1 MAFNQI
7 NQKNV
12 KLQMKQPFV
21 GVLQN
26 SDRKKILQKKKEKE
40 KEGKI
45 YRKTTVLESLFKKV
59 ADFQLTTLL
68 KVKLQHRCFL
78 VSRKIFKNTFLQKIM
93 VRNP

>member
-26 SDRKKILQKKKEKE
+26 SDRKKILKKKK
-40 KEGKI
+40 KKKKKAKFTGKQ
-45 YRKTTVLESLFKKV
+45 LCWSLF
-59 ADFQLTTLL
+59 LR
-68 KVKLQHRCFL
+68 KLQ
-78 VSRKIFKNTFLQKIM
+78 TFSL
-93 VRNP
+93 RLY

>member
-12 KLQMKQPFV
+12 KLQMKQPFA

-26 SDRKKILQKKKEKE
+26 SDRKKILQKEKE

-59 ADFQLTTLL
+59 ADFQLTT
-68 KVKLQHRCFL
+68 
-78 VSRKIFKNTFLQKIM
+78 
-93 VRNP
+93 

>member
-26 SDRKKILQKKKEKE
+26 SDRKKKKRKE

-45 YRKTTVLESLFKKV
+45 YRKTPVLESLFKKV
-59 ADFQLTTLL
+59 ADFQLRTLL
-68 KVKLQHRCFL
+68 KVKLQQRCFL

>member
-26 SDRKKILQKKKEKE
+26 SDRKKKKKQKKE

-45 YRKTTVLESLFKKV
+45 YRKTPVLESLFKKV
-59 ADFQLTTLL
+59 ADFQLRTLL
-68 KVKLQHRCFL
+68 KVKLQQRCFL

>member
-26 SDRKKILQKKKEKE
+26 SDRKKILQQEKE

-68 KVKLQHRCFL
+68 KVKLQQRCFL

>member
-26 SDRKKILQKKKEKE
+26 SDRKKILQKKKK
-40 KEGKI
+40 
-45 YRKTTVLESLFKKV
+45 RKRRQNLPENNCVG
-59 ADFQLTTLL
+59 
-68 KVKLQHRCFL
+68 
-78 VSRKIFKNTFLQKIM
+78 VSF
-93 VRNP
+93 

>member
-26 SDRKKILQKKKEKE
+26 SDRKKILQKKKKE

-59 ADFQLTTLL
+59 ADFQLTT
-68 KVKLQHRCFL
+68 
-78 VSRKIFKNTFLQKIM
+78 
-93 VRNP
+93 

>member
-68 KVKLQHRCFL
+68 KVKLQQQCFL

>member
-12 KLQMKQPFV
+12 KLQMKQPFA

-26 SDRKKILQKKKEKE
+26 SDRKKILQKEKE

-68 KVKLQHRCFL
+68 KVKLQQRCFL

>member
-26 SDRKKILQKKKEKE
+26 SDRKKILQKKKKKKKKKE

-59 ADFQLTTLL
+59 ADFQLTT
-68 KVKLQHRCFL
+68 
-78 VSRKIFKNTFLQKIM
+78 
-93 VRNP
+93 

>member
-12 KLQMKQPFV
+12 KLQMKQPFA

-26 SDRKKILQKKKEKE
+26 SDRKKNLQKEKE

-68 KVKLQHRCFL
+68 KVKLQQRCFL